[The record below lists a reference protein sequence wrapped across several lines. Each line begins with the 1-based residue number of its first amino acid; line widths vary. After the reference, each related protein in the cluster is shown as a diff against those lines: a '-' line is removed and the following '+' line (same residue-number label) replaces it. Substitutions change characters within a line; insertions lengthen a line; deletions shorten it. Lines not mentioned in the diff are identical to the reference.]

1 VARRLSATAR
11 ILRCS
16 FTAPAWFAVA
26 LVLCGCDGQRPAAQR
41 QPTPVLAQ
49 IASVASRDTSV
60 SLTGQIEARVQSDLS
75 FRFAGRIAE
84 RKVDVGD
91 HVQAGQVLAVL
102 ETSEQLADVNSA
114 TAGVQG
120 AEATLKQ
127 ATAAF
132 ERQQALI
139 KSGFTTQSSFDDAK
153 QNIEAAQAALTGAKA
168 TLGTAQDALA
178 NTQLRADAQ
187 GIVIARN
194 AEAGQVVDAAQPVY
208 TVAQDGARD
217 AVFDLYE
224 ALLVRPPPDT
234 GVEIVLISDPSIKTV
249 GKVREISPA
258 IDPATGTVRVK
269 VEIDDAPPEMK
280 LGSAVIGVARFQPL
294 DVVALPSTAL
304 SETDDKPAV
313 WVVDPESKVASLRTV
328 TMQSYRTG
336 EILLRSGLRPGD
348 IVVTGGAQLLRPG
361 EIVAPQMTAL
371 EQSDRK

>member
-1 VARRLSATAR
+1 
-11 ILRCS
+11 
-16 FTAPAWFAVA
+16 
-26 LVLCGCDGQRPAAQR
+26 
-41 QPTPVLAQ
+41 VLAQ